1 MKIKNWPL
9 VIITGFGVI
18 AVFLITFIFI
28 QGLAINT
35 VREALILEKAYPKI
49 KPQEYINELERIAE
63 ANNIEV
69 KVIEKGNN
77 SFVLQITRKKLLEKL
92 LAEAPNVAI
101 LSVVNVVVY
110 DVGDGTGLVATN
122 PYIWDII
129 APNSYIDD
137 VAQGFGEE
145 LSMIFDSIYWDFK
158 KKQRMLKE

>member
-18 AVFLITFIFI
+18 AIFLITFIFI

-35 VREALILEKAYPKI
+35 VREALIMEKAYPKI
-49 KPQEYINELERIAE
+49 KPQEYVNELKRIAPK
-63 ANNIEV
+63 NNIEV
-69 KVIEKGNN
+69 NLLFEGNN
-77 SFVLQITRKKLLEKL
+77 SYLVQITRKKLSEKL
-92 LAEAPNVAI
+92 LNEVPNVSV
-101 LSVVNVVVY
+101 LSVVNVSIY

-137 VAQGFGEE
+137 IAQGFGEE
-145 LSMIFDSIYWDFK
+145 LSMIFDSIYWDYR
-158 KKQRMLKE
+158 KKQKMLKE

>member
-1 MKIKNWPL
+1 MKSKNWPL
-9 VIITGFGVI
+9 IIISGFGVVAI
-18 AVFLITFIFI
+18 FLITFIFI

-49 KPQEYINELERIAE
+49 KPQEYINELQRIAK
-63 ANNIEV
+63 ANNIQV
-69 KVIEKGNN
+69 KIISKTDRAFLV
-77 SFVLQITRKKLLEKL
+77 QITRKDLMEKL
-92 LAEAPNVAI
+92 LIEAPNVAV
-101 LSVVNVVVY
+101 LSVVNVSIY

-137 VAQGFGEE
+137 IAQGFSEE

-158 KKQRMLKE
+158 KKEKMLKE

>member
-18 AVFLITFIFI
+18 AIFLITFIFI

-35 VREALILEKAYPKI
+35 VREALIMEKAYPKI
-49 KPQEYINELERIAE
+49 KPQEYLNELKRIAPK
-63 ANNIEV
+63 NNIEV
-69 KVIEKGNN
+69 KLLFEGNN
-77 SFVLQITRKKLLEKL
+77 SYLVQITRKKLSEKL
-92 LAEAPNVAI
+92 LNEAPNVSV
-101 LSVVNVVVY
+101 LSVVNVSIY

-137 VAQGFGEE
+137 IAQGFGEE
-145 LSMIFDSIYWDFK
+145 LSMIFDSIYWNYR
-158 KKQRMLKE
+158 KKQKMLKE

>member
-18 AVFLITFIFI
+18 AIFLITFIFI

-35 VREALILEKAYPKI
+35 VREALIMEKAYPKI
-49 KPQEYINELERIAE
+49 KPQEYVNELKRIASR
-63 ANNIEV
+63 NNIQV
-69 KVIEKGNN
+69 KILFEGNN
-77 SFVLQITRKKLLEKL
+77 SYLIQITRKKLSEKL
-92 LAEAPNVAI
+92 LNEAPNVAV
-101 LSVVNVVVY
+101 LSVVNVSVY

-137 VAQGFGEE
+137 IAQGFGEE
-145 LSMIFDSIYWDFK
+145 LSMIFDSIYWDYK
-158 KKQRMLKE
+158 KKQKMLKE